1 MATIEENAG
10 LAKEKTAQEKAE
22 QAKEKAEQVLDAAMR
37 KINDNA
43 QEEDVKGSSRMTLR
57 EILGGDILSA
67 RWIRSQIWLIILIVA
82 FTFVYIAFRYQC
94 QQDLIRI
101 NKLETELK
109 DARYKA
115 LSTSS
120 ELTERCRESHIL
132 EMLKQRHDS
141 LLKIS
146 DRPPYIIY
154 IEEE

>member
-1 MATIEENAG
+1 MATEQY
-10 LAKEKTAQEKAE
+10 KDKAE
-22 QAKEKAEQVLDAAMR
+22 LALDAAM
-37 KINDNA
+37 KKLNDNA
-43 QEEDVKGSSRMTLR
+43 KEEGMDTSQSMSLK
-57 EILGGDILSA
+57 EILGGNMLSA
-67 RWIRSQIWLIILIVA
+67 RWIRSQIWLIILIVV
-82 FTFVYIAFRYQC
+82 FTFIYIAFRYQC

-101 NKLETELK
+101 NKLETDLK

-120 ELTERCRESHIL
+120 ELTERSRESHIL

-154 IEEE
+154 IEE

>member
-1 MATIEENAG
+1 MATEQY
-10 LAKEKTAQEKAE
+10 KDKAE
-22 QAKEKAEQVLDAAMR
+22 LALDAAM
-37 KINDNA
+37 KKLNDNA
-43 QEEDVKGSSRMTLR
+43 KEESMDTSQSMSLK
-57 EILGGDILSA
+57 EILGGNMLSA
-67 RWIRSQIWLIILIVA
+67 RWIRSQIWLIILIVV
-82 FTFVYIAFRYQC
+82 FTFIYIAFRYQC

-101 NKLETELK
+101 NKLETDLK

-120 ELTERCRESHIL
+120 ELTERSRESHIL

-154 IEEE
+154 IEE